1 MSSVL
6 SPLGSDPAILRP
18 ATGRHVAELAV
29 VSRSAVSLVLNGAAT
44 QHGLSQATQDRVRW
58 AVQVLGYMP
67 DHAASSLRR
76 RRTDTITFV
85 TAELGNRYFADVL
98 AAAEDAALA
107 RGYAV
112 NIVSAR
118 TRQDEAD
125 AIRRLCNGAA
135 DGLIIHGAASRVPG
149 LLNRLL
155 ARGIA
160 CVLLQDPG
168 DDGAAPCVRADIQGG
183 GILATSHLLRL
194 GHQRVA
200 HITDQRMTGQAVNER
215 LQGYRRALAD
225 AGISFDPALVAAGEN
240 SPAGGAA
247 ALRALMAGP
256 APRPT
261 AVFAFNDQMAFG
273 AMHALAS
280 LGLRVP
286 QDVAVVGFDG
296 TDLGAYTT
304 PALTSVDHPRQDLG
318 RTAADAVLDQLQG
331 RAVPLD
337 RVLPVRLVVRRSCGE
352 GSPPVSTPA

>member
-6 SPLGSDPAILRP
+6 SLLGSDPAAPRP
-18 ATGRHVAELAV
+18 ATGRHVAELAG
-29 VSRSAVSLVLNGAAT
+29 VSRSAVSLVLSGAAT
-44 QHGLSQATQDRVRW
+44 QHGLSQATQDRVRS
-58 AVQVLGYMP
+58 AAQVLGYMP

-76 RRTDTITFV
+76 RCTNTITFV

-98 AAAEDAALA
+98 AAAEDAAYA

-118 TRQDEAD
+118 TQRDEAN

-149 LLNRLL
+149 LLDRLR

-168 DDGAAPCVRADIQGG
+168 DDGAVPCVRADIEGG
-183 GILATSHLLRL
+183 GVLATWHLLRL
-194 GHQRVA
+194 GNQRIA
-200 HITDQRMTGQAVNER
+200 HITDQRMVGQAVNER

-225 AGISFDPALVAAGEN
+225 ADIPFDPALVAAGEN

-256 APRPT
+256 ASRPD

-273 AMHALAS
+273 AMHALAL

-296 TDLGAYTT
+296 TDLGAHAT
-304 PALTSVDHPRQDLG
+304 PALTTIDHPRQDLG
-318 RTAADAVLDQLQG
+318 RLAADEVLDQLQG
-331 RAVPLD
+331 RVCPSGN
-337 RVLPVRLVVRRSCGE
+337 RVLPVRLLVRQSCG
-352 GSPPVSTPA
+352 GGPAA